1 VTLGRLR
8 WLAIISPVLFVVVL
22 DLIRHELGPWLH
34 EWPGTLLMLG
44 LLTAGAAVFS
54 QFVFAA
60 VAQRERTILE
70 RNRELS
76 VLNATNAQL
85 LAEMQR
91 REREAQALATIGSE
105 ISARL
110 DLGATLQSVVER
122 ARELL
127 ESDVA
132 ILSLVDERS
141 RDLVV
146 AAHTGLH
153 GDALR
158 QLRLA
163 PSEGLAGQ
171 ALARGEPV
179 EVEDYVQ
186 SALGP
191 PAAQAAAETEGL
203 RAHLAV
209 PLRAGGDA
217 LGVLIVAR
225 RSRERFTARDA
236 ELLLRMANQAA
247 IGIQNAQLYA
257 AAADRATALTAMI
270 QEMHHRIKNNLQ
282 TVADLLSL
290 EVLEGGT
297 SPPEGRLRESI
308 ARVKAI
314 AAVHE
319 LLSADNVG
327 ETDVRRLAEAVLSG
341 VLRTMGGLT
350 GGVTT
355 EVRGPSIM
363 VSSKQ
368 ATALALVL
376 NELINNALL
385 HGLAARG
392 VGGLR
397 VELAAS
403 NGTVEVRVV
412 DDGVGLPPDFDIA
425 RSGHLGLRIVGT
437 LVAKDLGGTMELR
450 SNDGCEAV
458 VRFPRA

>member
-1 VTLGRLR
+1 MTLRRLR
-8 WLAIISPVLFVVVL
+8 WLAIVSPVLFVVSL
-22 DLIRHELGPWLH
+22 DVIRHVFLPWLH
-34 EWPGTLLMLG
+34 EWPAALVTVA
-44 LLTAGAAVFS
+44 LLTAGATIFS

-76 VLNATNAQL
+76 ALNATNARL

-105 ISARL
+105 ILARL

-132 ILSLVDERS
+132 LLSLVDERS
-141 RDLVV
+141 RELVV
-146 AAHTGLH
+146 AAHTGLQT
-153 GDALR
+153 GALR
-158 QLRLA
+158 QVRLA
-163 PSEGLAGQ
+163 PSEGLAGLV
-171 ALARGEPV
+171 LARGAPV
-179 EVEDYVQ
+179 EVEEYAQAVG
-186 SALGP
+186 GP
-191 PAAQAAAETEGL
+191 PALLAAVAAEGL
-203 RAHLAV
+203 QAHLAV
-209 PLRAGGDA
+209 PLRAGAEA
-217 LGVLIVAR
+217 LGALIVAR
-225 RSRERFTARDA
+225 RSRQRFTTRDA
-236 ELLLRMANQAA
+236 ELLLRLANQAA
-247 IGIQNAQLYA
+247 IGMQNARLYA
-257 AAADRATALTAMI
+257 AAADRAAALTAMI

-290 EVLEGGT
+290 EMLEGG
-297 SPPEGRLRESI
+297 SAPPEGRLRESI

-319 LLSADNVG
+319 LLSADHVG
-327 ETDVRRLAEAVLSG
+327 ETDVRRLAEAVLDG
-341 VLRTMGGLT
+341 VRRTMGTLT
-350 GGVTT
+350 AHVTT
-355 EVRGPSIM
+355 AVHGPPIL

-385 HGLAARG
+385 HGLATRS
-392 VGGLR
+392 VGQLH
-397 VELAAS
+397 VALATS
-403 NGTVEVRVV
+403 NGTVEVRVA
-412 DDGVGLPPDFDIA
+412 DDGVGLPPDFDLA

-437 LVAKDLGGTMELR
+437 LVTKDLGGTLELR
-450 SNDGCEAV
+450 SNNGCEAI